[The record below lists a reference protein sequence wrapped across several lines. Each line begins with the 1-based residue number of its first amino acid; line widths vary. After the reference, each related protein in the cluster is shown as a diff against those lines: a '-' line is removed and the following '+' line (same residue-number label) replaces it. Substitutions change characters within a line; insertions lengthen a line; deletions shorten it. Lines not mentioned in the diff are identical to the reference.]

1 MKKLL
6 ALALAVVMMMA
17 IAIPAFA
24 AAATP
29 DPIQSDRVGD
39 GNDEATNDN
48 YLVDGADQWSDN
60 NVLIKYGVAQ
70 AYTVTIPEAINLH
83 QYNGEDTA
91 TQTKGYVYSLQ
102 NVKIED
108 VVIAPTE
115 EINVYLQSN
124 QTATYGS
131 KGSKQWFLWDVTEN
145 NDNNRVTYAVSTDAF
160 MPGNISGLE
169 NGGKILTCAVAA
181 GNVGTKGS
189 EAETNLYFSSK
200 GTAQEGTYTDTL
212 TFTVKVEKVVV
223 ATPDAPVEG

>member
-17 IAIPAFA
+17 IALPVFA
-24 AAATP
+24 AADT
-29 DPIQSDRVGD
+29 DPIQSDRVGN
-39 GNDEATNDN
+39 GNDDSAADN
-48 YLVDGADQWSDN
+48 YLVDGADKWEDN
-60 NVLIKYGVAQ
+60 DVLIKYGVAQ
-70 AYTVTIPEAINLH
+70 AYTVTIPEAITLH
-83 QYNGEDTA
+83 EYTGETTA

-115 EINVYLQSN
+115 EINIYLKSN

-131 KGSKQWFLWDVTEN
+131 AGSTQWFLWDVSEN
-145 NDNNRVTYAVSTDAF
+145 NDKNRVTYAVSTDAF
-160 MPGNISGLE
+160 MPGEISGLA
-169 NGGKILTCAVAA
+169 NGGKILTCAVAR
-181 GNVGTKGS
+181 GNVGTQGS

-212 TFTVKVEKVVV
+212 TFTVMVEKVVV
-223 ATPDAPVEG
+223 APADPDAQG